1 MVGLSSCLALLLLA
15 ALVWWGLRDDTY
27 TAPVPDRPVASPEP
41 DAAADAL
48 AALVDAVRS
57 GDVAAARALAPDRD
71 PAAADGLAGVVT
83 NARAARVEDVD
94 LRYVDEL
101 GAVGDDGAWSAA
113 VDTTWQFAGFDRTP
127 ARTEVRVG
135 FVPDGDGGVA
145 ITGVGGGGRRTPL
158 WLTGPVQV
166 RRDADT
172 LVLVDGSAA
181 LADRYAALADRAVP
195 TVRRVLQGWR
205 PRLVVEVPG
214 SADALDDTLGAEH
227 GRYAAIAAVTSSVDG
242 SLAPRAPVHVFV
254 NPEVFDRLE
263 PRGARV
269 VMAHEVTHVATGAAT
284 ADVPVWLL
292 EGFADYVALRDV
304 RLPLAVTA
312 RQVAEQ
318 VRREGVPDALPGT
331 AEFDTTT
338 PHLGAAYEAAWLACR
353 LVAQVA
359 GEDALLAV
367 YRRVSAG
374 EPLGRALVQ
383 ETGMTEAGL
392 TARWQDVLRGLA

>member
-1 MVGLSSCLALLLLA
+1 MVGLSSCLGLLLLA
-15 ALVWWGLRDDTY
+15 GLAWWVLRDDTY
-27 TAPVPDRPVASPEP
+27 TAPVPDSPVASAQP

-48 AALVDAVRS
+48 AELVDAVRS
-57 GDVAAARALAPDRD
+57 GDIGAARALAPEDD
-71 PAAADGLAGVVT
+71 PAAAEALAGVVT
-83 NARAARVEDVD
+83 NAGAARVEDVD

-135 FVPDGDGGVA
+135 FVPDDAGGVA

-166 RRDADT
+166 RRDADS
-172 LVLVDGSAA
+172 LVLVDGPAA

-195 TVRRVLQGWR
+195 TVHRVLQGWR
-205 PRLVVEVPG
+205 PRLVVEVPR

-242 SLAPRAPVHVFV
+242 SLGPRAPVHVFV

-269 VMAHEVTHVATGAAT
+269 VMAHEATHVATGAAT

-312 RQVAEQ
+312 RQVAQQ
-318 VRREGVPDALPGT
+318 VRRDGVPDALPGT

-374 EPLGRALVQ
+374 GPLGRALVR
-383 ETGMTEAGL
+383 ETGMTEAEL
-392 TARWQDVLRGLA
+392 TTRWQDVLRGLA

>member
-1 MVGLSSCLALLLLA
+1 
-15 ALVWWGLRDDTY
+15 
-27 TAPVPDRPVASPEP
+27 
-41 DAAADAL
+41 
-48 AALVDAVRS
+48 
-57 GDVAAARALAPDRD
+57 
-71 PAAADGLAGVVT
+71 
-83 NARAARVEDVD
+83 
-94 LRYVDEL
+94 
-101 GAVGDDGAWSAA
+101 
-113 VDTTWQFAGFDRTP
+113 
-127 ARTEVRVG
+127 
-135 FVPDGDGGVA
+135 
-145 ITGVGGGGRRTPL
+145 
-158 WLTGPVQV
+158 
-166 RRDADT
+166 
-172 LVLVDGSAA
+172 
-181 LADRYAALADRAVP
+181 VP

-331 AEFDTTT
+331 TEFDTTT